1 MTYQRGSL
9 KKLPRKGGETW
20 VLRYRVTKPDGRRVE
35 HIMPVGLVRKFPKE
49 KDAWREV
56 DRRGLLVRINDEHS
70 DVRMRFD
77 ALAEHY
83 LKADFGEYAVR
94 PKSDNT
100 ITITNH
106 IVRDY
111 LMSRWGTEVAEDIK
125 PLELQRWLKSLHD
138 DAGLAWTTIS
148 KIRGI
153 MHRVYKVGIL
163 HECVSTN
170 PVERVETR
178 SKTNYRA
185 IVITPAQTLS
195 ILKYLTSAL
204 HFALVLTCAATALRS
219 SEILSLRWADILWEE
234 GKIRVSKRWA

>member
-70 DVRMRFD
+70 DVRIRFD

-111 LMSRWGTEVAEDIK
+111 LMSRWGSGDRRGHQAPRDSALAQVAPRRLRSRLDNDLEDAGRHE
-125 PLELQRWLKSLHD
+125 PHFQGRHAPWKSLQESRSECR
-138 DAGLAWTTIS
+138 DACQNQLPGYHHYPGSDVWHSESTEQHPAFHACVDL
-148 KIRGI
+148 RGNGAPLI
-153 MHRVYKVGIL
+153 GD
-163 HECVSTN
+163 SG
-170 PVERVETR
+170 
-178 SKTNYRA
+178 
-185 IVITPAQTLS
+185 
-195 ILKYLTSAL
+195 
-204 HFALVLTCAATALRS
+204 TAL
-219 SEILSLRWADILWEE
+219 
-234 GKIRVSKRWA
+234 G